1 VSNDSGTTPRW
12 RADGRE
18 LFWRD
23 DEGILA
29 AAVETEGPSFRAGK
43 PQRLFSGP
51 WRGGINGIG
60 SSGLSFSDFEVTADG
75 QRFVMFPD
83 AGPKTSGGAR
93 QHLTLVTRWFDQL
106 DSKQAS
112 Q

>member
-1 VSNDSGTTPRW
+1 
-12 RADGRE
+12 
-18 LFWRD
+18 
-23 DEGILA
+23 
-29 AAVETEGPSFRAGK
+29 
-43 PQRLFSGP
+43 
-51 WRGGINGIG
+51 
-60 SSGLSFSDFEVTADG
+60 VTADG

-93 QHLTLVTRWFDQL
+93 QHLTLVTRWFDQI